1 MLDITDELKG
11 LVNELNLHEIEYA
24 LCGGLAMGVHGST
37 RATVD
42 INLLILPESLD
53 DVIEIAKSQ
62 GYSLR
67 GKEMTFAHGAI
78 EIRRISKIDPAS
90 GDLIPLDLILVSPE
104 IRHAWNTRQEASWEG
119 GKLTVVT
126 REGLISLKK
135 LRSSDQDVADIKQL
149 EGSLNDEN

>member
-42 INLLILPESLD
+42 IDLLILSESLD
-53 DVIEIAKSQ
+53 DVIEIAKGQ

-104 IRHAWNTRQEASWEG
+104 IRHAWNTRQEATWG
-119 GKLTVVT
+119 GRKVNRRDARRTYQF
-126 REGLISLKK
+126 EEASM
-135 LRSSDQDVADIKQL
+135 
-149 EGSLNDEN
+149 

>member
-11 LVNELNLHEIEYA
+11 LVDELNRHEIEYA

-42 INLLILPESLD
+42 IDLLILSESLD
-53 DVIEIAKSQ
+53 DVIEIANSQ

-67 GKEMTFAHGAI
+67 GKEMSFAHGAI

-104 IRHAWNTRQEASWEG
+104 IRHVWNTRQEGSWEG

-135 LRSSDQDVADIKQL
+135 LRSSDQDLADIKQL
-149 EGSLNDEN
+149 EGSLNEED